1 MWYYTNFNVIKNK
14 DTIREKWINGHRA
27 DSRYIYKER
36 SQKYPEL
43 NKRVRQ
49 FFDECHQKGLPISG
63 AYIKE
68 QALLIA
74 MELNLDDFQAS
85 QGWLQ
90 SWLKREGLSWSLLCG
105 ESASVSQEVVDDFSN
120 RIPEITEG
128 YKPEDIF
135 NMDESALFYR
145 SLPNRSFAP
154 KGSKSH
160 GGRKRKDRITM
171 VLCLSATGEKLMP
184 WIIGRSAKPRALRY
198 STSMNLM
205 LSTSLIER
213 YG

>member
-1 MWYYTNFNVIKNK
+1 
-14 DTIREKWINGHRA
+14 
-27 DSRYIYKER
+27 
-36 SQKYPEL
+36 
-43 NKRVRQ
+43 
-49 FFDECHQKGLPISG
+49 
-63 AYIKE
+63 
-68 QALLIA
+68 
-74 MELNLDDFQAS
+74 
-85 QGWLQ
+85 
-90 SWLKREGLSWSLLCG
+90 
-105 ESASVSQEVVDDFSN
+105 
-120 RIPEITEG
+120 
-128 YKPEDIF
+128 
-135 NMDESALFYR
+135 MDGSALFYR

-160 GGRKRKDRITM
+160 DGRKRKDRITM